1 MGPGEAAV
9 IEAMRKAI
17 AVALLLV
24 AAGAFGQTEPAPP
37 FSISL
42 QTLGDSGEHVAVRVV
57 FTFDPSMALPTDR
70 EVVLQ
75 GSILQDGTLIRN
87 FRRTL
92 LAEERSRYATVQVV
106 PPGEVTIEAR
116 LLALSESAPLMI
128 AKQAATTTVEQSG
141 VLFTA
146 TEEDEADAILAEG
159 AVPEA
164 AGSVRIL
171 APRRDLAPN
180 LFRVEVE
187 VKAPVRR
194 VEFFVDNKKILTRN
208 APPYEVELDLGS
220 IPQRVEVRAVGYDA
234 RGRYVD
240 ADAWVVNERENDL
253 EVKITRTETPDG
265 VSHFRVSVQ
274 NPKKRQLGPLRLAA
288 EDQVLREWS
297 RPPYALDIP
306 TAALEG
312 KDFVTATISDASGME
327 ASDLLYL
334 DGNRYVEQVDVNLVE
349 LPVTVADVSGTPIL
363 GLEKGAFQVL
373 ENGKPKT
380 IDTFGFSANLP
391 LSVGILIDHSGSMVQ
406 RIDRAKEA
414 AVGFFSQILR
424 EGDKAFFGSF
434 AFSAKGITPFVSDL
448 STLRSEIDSMPK
460 AEGATA
466 LYDAIISGLY
476 RFRSVQG
483 RKALIIVTDGEDTA
497 SRVDY
502 DEMLR
507 YVRAARVPIYFIGI
521 GISRMEFSLSSQL
534 KTLAAETGGV
544 AYFVNDVDQLRT
556 TYTQLENELRSQ
568 YLLGYY
574 TESTKGDRDYRTVDV
589 KVDRPEAKVRTIR
602 GFIP

>member
-1 MGPGEAAV
+1 
-9 IEAMRKAI
+9 MRNAI
-17 AVALLLV
+17 AVALLLAAV
-24 AAGAFGQTEPAPP
+24 AVYGQNEPVPP
-37 FSISL
+37 ISISV
-42 QTLGDSGEHVAVRVV
+42 QPMGDSGEHVAVRVV

-87 FRRTL
+87 FRRSL
-92 LAEERSRYATVQVV
+92 LPEERSRFTAIQVV
-106 PPGEVTIEAR
+106 PAGEVTIEAR
-116 LLALSESAPLMI
+116 LLALGEQAPLMI
-128 AKQAATTTVEQSG
+128 AKHTVTAKVERSG

-146 TEEDEADAILAEG
+146 TEDDEADAILAEG
-159 AVPEA
+159 AVPET
-164 AGSVRIL
+164 AGAVRIL

-194 VEFFVDNKKILTRN
+194 VEFFVDDRKILTRN
-208 APPYEVELDLGS
+208 APPYEVELDLGT

-240 ADAWVVNERENDL
+240 ADAWIVNERENDL

-265 VSHFRVSVQ
+265 MSRFRVSVQ
-274 NPKKRQLGPLRLAA
+274 NPKKRQLGVLRLAA
-288 EDQVLREWS
+288 DDQVLIEWR
-297 RPPYALDIP
+297 RPPYAFDIP
-306 TAALEG
+306 TSALAG
-312 KDFVTATISDASGME
+312 KDFVTATVTDATGME
-327 ASDLLYL
+327 ASDLIYL

-349 LPVTVADVSGTPIL
+349 LPVTVLDASGTPIF
-363 GLEKGAFQVL
+363 GLEKEAFQVL
-373 ENGKPKT
+373 ENGKPKA

-391 LSVGILIDHSGSMVQ
+391 LSVGLLVDHSGSMAP
-406 RIDRAKEA
+406 RIDRAREA

-466 LYDAIISGLY
+466 LYDAIVSGLY
-476 RFRSVQG
+476 RFRSIQG
-483 RKALIIVTDGEDTA
+483 RKALIIVSDGEDTA

-521 GISRMEFSLSSQL
+521 GISRLEFSLSSQL

-544 AYFVNDVDQLRT
+544 TYFVNDVDQLRT
-556 TYTQLENELRSQ
+556 AYTQLENELRSQ

-589 KVDRPEAKVRTIR
+589 KVDRTDAKVRTIR
-602 GFIP
+602 GFVP